1 MDRFHDPGG
10 KYIFIC
16 LIKSMDYQFT
26 SRLEQKGSAQRN
38 KSKTKDASDANSKA
52 QN

>member
-1 MDRFHDPGG
+1 MVDPRG

-16 LIKSMDYQFT
+16 LIKGMDYQFT
-26 SRLEQKGSAQRN
+26 SLVLKEDKN
-38 KSKTKDASDANSKA
+38 KTKDASDANSKA